1 MMGSQEQLKI
11 DVLLLLFQQP
21 AGLPIASLPYQFLLF
36 HGRQLDLQAH
46 GYPSLDALLTDMSSM
61 VELRSVGS
69 GGVPYSLRLLLRV
82 PGQVEEPHRPQALAP
97 ASKQPQPWL
106 LSVPVIQRW
115 PRFPHY
121 VPVQPL
127 RWAPP
132 TRRAG
137 SAAAAAPVRPLMKQ
151 KEEAGKP
158 SSTDHSPVVPGKEAA
173 PMANGEREIPMT
185 YSEVLKSG
193 GLAGGRSLVG
203 CKPKIRPGL
212 QAYKAG
218 DPAAQ
223 SQDRSSASRRAEEQ
237 KVCPRG
243 LLPDCPVKEWLLSVL
258 KTRGYRDGLY
268 TRKLA
273 SLCLKQQCME
283 LSAFLSENRYGSLDE
298 LLSCVPEVEMVP
310 GCVHH
315 GDYVIRLRAGTKLD
329 GGADPGRGPSLTKD
343 SPSAHLH
350 HAEPDSSF
358 PQPAASPEVTESIP
372 ERVSLLLAR
381 YPEGLSTFQLR
392 QAYRETYQRGLAVE
406 GHPSLSTLLAA
417 MGSTVS
423 IRGLGVQARLFPRG
437 APGCSMLAE
446 PETTPRQ
453 RDGDGK
459 SMGNGQLAAELPEWT
474 VTETGFY
481 ASVGLSP

>member
-36 HGRQLDLQAH
+36 HGRLLDLQAH
-46 GYPSLDALLTDMSSM
+46 GYPSLEALLTDMSSM
-61 VELRSVGS
+61 VELRSVG
-69 GGVPYSLRLLLRV
+69 GGGMPYSLRLLLRV
-82 PGQVEEPHRPQALAP
+82 PGQVEETHRPQALAS
-97 ASKQPQPWL
+97 ASKQPQPL
-106 LSVPVIQRW
+106 LLGVPVIQGW
-115 PRFPHY
+115 PHFPHY

-137 SAAAAAPVRPLMKQ
+137 SAAAPVRPLMKQ

-158 SSTDHSPVVPGKEAA
+158 SSTDRSTDHSPVVPDKEAA
-173 PMANGEREIPMT
+173 PMANGEREFPMT

-203 CKPKIRPGL
+203 CKPKLRP
-212 QAYKAG
+212 G

-223 SQDRSSASRRAEEQ
+223 SQDRSSASRTAE
-237 KVCPRG
+237 VCPTG

-273 SLCLKQQCME
+273 SLCLKQQHME
-283 LSAFLSENRYGSLDE
+283 LSAFLSENRYGSLSE
-298 LLSCVPEVEMVP
+298 LLSRVPEVEIVP

-315 GDYVIRLRAGTKLD
+315 GDYVIRLQAG
-329 GGADPGRGPSLTKD
+329 REPSLTKD

-358 PQPAASPEVTESIP
+358 PQPAASPEVTEGIP

-381 YPEGLSTFQLR
+381 HPEGLSTFQLR
-392 QAYRETYQRGLAVE
+392 QAYRETYQRGLSVE
-406 GHPSLSTLLAA
+406 GHPSLSALLAA
-417 MGSTVS
+417 MGSAVS

-437 APGCSMLAE
+437 VPGCSMLAE
-446 PETTPRQ
+446 PEATSRQ

-459 SMGNGQLAAELPEWT
+459 SIGNGQLAAELPEWT

-481 ASVGLSP
+481 ASAGLSP

>member
-268 TRKLA
+268 T
-273 SLCLKQQCME
+273 
-283 LSAFLSENRYGSLDE
+283 
-298 LLSCVPEVEMVP
+298 
-310 GCVHH
+310 H
-315 GDYVIRLRAGTKLD
+315 
-329 GGADPGRGPSLTKD
+329 
-343 SPSAHLH
+343 
-350 HAEPDSSF
+350 SSF